1 VHCRTVTKMTPPDIL
16 ALFDLDHTLLPH
28 DTDEQ
33 WVDFMLDKGKLER
46 TAFEAANRELVE
58 RYKRGEASAIEF
70 TEFYLST
77 LMPFTTDE
85 LGTLHEAFMRERIL
99 PAIPSAARALIA
111 KHRKLGHFMV
121 LTTATSRFLSG
132 PIATELGFEHH
143 IATEP
148 EMKEGRFTGRVKGTP
163 NMREGKVERLL
174 TWLAERRL
182 KLSDFRESW
191 FYSDS
196 QNDLPLM
203 SHVTHPVAVNAD
215 PVLAAHARHSGWPQI
230 AIRAPTSDDRGQKA

>member
-1 VHCRTVTKMTPPDIL
+1 MGEDQMTAMKSPDIL

-33 WVDFMLDKGKLER
+33 WVEFLLDKGKLER
-46 TAFEAANRELVE
+46 TSYEAANRDLVE
-58 RYKRGEASAIEF
+58 RYARGEASAIEF

-77 LMPFTTDE
+77 LTPFTTEE
-85 LGTLHEAFMRERIL
+85 LDTLHAAFLRERIL
-99 PAIPSAARALIA
+99 PAIPAAARALIA
-111 KHRKLGHFMV
+111 KHRKLGHMMI
-121 LTTATSRFLSG
+121 LTTATSRFISG

-143 IATEP
+143 IATES
-148 EMKEGRFTGRVKGTP
+148 EMKQGRFTGRVKGVP

-174 TWLAERRL
+174 SWLSERNL
-182 KLSDFRESW
+182 KLSDFRETW

-215 PVLAAHARHSGWPQI
+215 PVLAAHARHRCWPQI
-230 AIRAPTSDDRGQKA
+230 TIRDRQRDDRGQGA